1 MYLDAQCL
9 CSDDQTVTVTAA
21 STNVYDL
28 GAAGIDIGTGE
39 PLLAWAQVTAAM
51 TAGGTSLVVAIV
63 GDSAL
68 PIDGSSV
75 VLYQTMPVLAATL
88 VKGYQFKLG
97 TVPETNLR
105 YLGFYYTASGTFS
118 GGGTLSAGF
127 VIDRQMGEAATA

>member
-9 CSDDQTVTVTAA
+9 CSDDQALGDSAA

-39 PLLAWAQVTAAM
+39 PLIAWAQITGDCETGDSV
-51 TAGGTSLVVAIV
+51 VVAVV

-75 VLYQTMPVLAATL
+75 VLYQTMAVALSDL
-88 VKGYQFKLG
+88 VTGYQFKLG
-97 TVPETNLR
+97 TVPETDLR
-105 YLGFYYTASGTFS
+105 YLAFYYTCAGTTFD
-118 GGGTLSAGF
+118 GTSAISAGF
-127 VIDRQMGEAATA
+127 VIDRQTGEKATA